1 MPSRIVRAAVAP
13 LLSRRM
19 ATQQTRRPVVLLGH
33 PALRE
38 VCLPC
43 GEDPLTDEKA
53 ALTDTLKAFREAH
66 GFGRGIAAPQIGI
79 PRRFVAIHM
88 PPPVGRRVLCD
99 PVVTWRSEEMFEL
112 FDDCMSLPWLLCV
125 VRRNKSVSVEFTN
138 EAGEREEWAEMDTPL
153 SELLQVRTE
162 MDTLATSRND
172 TPLSEMLQV
181 RGGHMIYIRF
191 SVAIYMVYGETNVGS
206 PFTHQTYYSL

>member
-1 MPSRIVRAAVAP
+1 MLSRTVRAAVAP

-19 ATQQTRRPVVLLGH
+19 ATQQTQQTPRPVVLLGH
-33 PALRE
+33 PSLRE

-53 ALTDTLKAFREAH
+53 ALTDTLEAFRETH

-79 PRRFVAIHM
+79 SRRFVAVHM

-99 PVVTWRSEEMFEL
+99 PVVTWRSEGMFDL

-125 VRRNKSVSVEFTN
+125 VRRHKSISVDFTN

-153 SELLQVRTE
+153 SELLQVCTAATRYKYTIQCSDFYMYHGTLRE
-162 MDTLATSRND
+162 MK
-172 TPLSEMLQV
+172 
-181 RGGHMIYIRF
+181 F
-191 SVAIYMVYGETNVGS
+191 GS
-206 PFTHQTYYSL
+206 PFTHETSGFDLTPNST